1 MPTSYVFW
9 KSIITLICGA
19 ILLSLSV
26 VDFLNKAPEKNNKYI
41 AVIFLVFFMSVLI
54 SSWTIMRMNKKV
66 SLKNLQK
73 ILLCLFFILIALY
86 ALTNPIT
93 RDIST
98 LIILLGISIS
108 FIISS
113 FLKIITPKN

>member
-1 MPTSYVFW
+1 
-9 KSIITLICGA
+9 
-19 ILLSLSV
+19 
-26 VDFLNKAPEKNNKYI
+26 
-41 AVIFLVFFMSVLI
+41 
-54 SSWTIMRMNKKV
+54 
-66 SLKNLQK
+66 
-73 ILLCLFFILIALY
+73 LY